1 MSKSRRSLFT
11 AGAAALAVTTAEAA
25 KDKKNTSGKQSHW
38 KDGRPTDGKLPLY
51 SPVVTANGF
60 VFVSGTGKIDG
71 GTIQEQTKWV
81 LDSIEANLK
90 HVGSSMLKAVKCN
103 VYLSDIANYG
113 PMNEVFRGRFG
124 ENPPARTTFA
134 VAAIPFGCL
143 VEIEVMAEA

>member
-1 MSKSRRSLFT
+1 MKSNRRNLL
-11 AGAAALAVTTAEAA
+11 AAAAVAAPAAMAA
-25 KDKKNTSGKQSHW
+25 KKKASSKQSHW
-38 KDGRPTDGKLPLY
+38 KDGRPKDGKLPLY
-51 SPVVTANGF
+51 SPAVTCNGF

-71 GTIQEQTKWV
+71 GTIQEQTKYV

-90 HVGSSMLKAVKCN
+90 HVGSSMEKAVKCN
-103 VYLSDIANYG
+103 VYLSDITNYA

-124 ENPPARTTFA
+124 ENPPARTTVA

>member
-1 MSKSRRSLFT
+1 MKSRRNMLI
-11 AGAAALAVTTAEAA
+11 AAAAAAPAAVAA
-25 KDKKNTSGKQSHW
+25 KKKASTKQSHW
-38 KDGRPTDGKLPLY
+38 KDGRPKDGKLPLY
-51 SPVVTANGF
+51 SPAVTCNGF

-71 GTIQEQTKWV
+71 GTIQEQTKYV

-90 HVGSSMLKAVKCN
+90 HVGSGMEKAVKCN

-124 ENPPARTTFA
+124 ENPPARTTVA
-134 VAAIPFGCL
+134 VAAIPYGCL

>member
-1 MSKSRRSLFT
+1 ML
-11 AGAAALAVTTAEAA
+11 AAAVAA
-25 KDKKNTSGKQSHW
+25 PAAMAASSKPPSKKPHW
-38 KDGRPTDGKLPLY
+38 KDGRPADGKLPLY
-51 SPVVTANGF
+51 SPAVTCNGF

-71 GTIQEQTKWV
+71 GTIQEQTKFV

-90 HVGSSMLKAVKCN
+90 HAGSSMAKAVKCN
-103 VYLSDIANYG
+103 VYLRDIDNYG

-124 ENPPARTTFA
+124 ENPPTRTTVA

>member
-1 MSKSRRSLFT
+1 MKSRRNLL
-11 AGAAALAVTTAEAA
+11 AAAAAAPAAMAAA
-25 KDKKNTSGKQSHW
+25 KKGTSKKAHW
-38 KDGRPTDGKLPLY
+38 EEGRPTDGKLPLY
-51 SPVVTANGF
+51 SPAIVCNGF

-81 LDSIEANLK
+81 LDSIEGNLK
-90 HVGSSMLKAVKCN
+90 HVGSSMEKAVKCN

-113 PMNEVFRGRFG
+113 AMNEVFRGRFG
-124 ENPPARTTFA
+124 ENPPARTTVA

>member
-1 MSKSRRSLFT
+1 MTPNRRKLLT
-11 AGAAALAVTTAEAA
+11 AAIAAPAALAAA
-25 KDKKNTSGKQSHW
+25 PKKATRKSNW

-51 SPVVTANGF
+51 SPAVTCNGF

-71 GTIQEQTKWV
+71 GTIQEQTKYV

-90 HVGSSMLKAVKCN
+90 HVGSSMEKAVKCN
-103 VYLSDIANYG
+103 VYLSDINNYA
-113 PMNEVFRGRFG
+113 PMNETFRGRFG
-124 ENPPARTTFA
+124 ENPPARTTVA

>member
-1 MSKSRRSLFT
+1 MKSRRNLL
-11 AGAAALAVTTAEAA
+11 AAAAAAPAAMAAA
-25 KDKKNTSGKQSHW
+25 KKGTSKKAHW

-51 SPVVTANGF
+51 SPAIGCNGF

-90 HVGSSMLKAVKCN
+90 HAGSSMEKAVKCN

-124 ENPPARTTFA
+124 ENPPARTTVA

>member
-1 MSKSRRSLFT
+1 MPTSRRLLL
-11 AGAAALAVTTAEAA
+11 AAAAAAVPAVAKPP
-25 KDKKNTSGKQSHW
+25 KDKKAHW

-51 SPVVTANGF
+51 SPVITANGF

-143 VEIEVMAEA
+143 VEIEVRAEA

>member
-1 MSKSRRSLFT
+1 MKSNRRNLLV
-11 AGAAALAVTTAEAA
+11 AAAVAAPVAMAA
-25 KDKKNTSGKQSHW
+25 KKKAASKQSHW
-38 KDGRPTDGKLPLY
+38 KDGRPKDGKLPLY
-51 SPVVTANGF
+51 SPAVTCNGF

-71 GTIQEQTKWV
+71 GTIQEQTKYV
-81 LDSIEANLK
+81 LNSIEANLK
-90 HVGSSMLKAVKCN
+90 HVGSSMEKAVKCN

-124 ENPPARTTFA
+124 ENPPARTTVA

>member
-1 MSKSRRSLFT
+1 MPTSRRLLL
-11 AGAAALAVTTAEAA
+11 AAAAAAVPAVA
-25 KDKKNTSGKQSHW
+25 KPPKAKKSHF
-38 KDGRPTDGKLPLY
+38 KDGRPKDGKPPLY

-71 GTIQEQTKWV
+71 GNIQEQTKWV
-81 LDSIEANLK
+81 LDSIEANLN

>member
-1 MSKSRRSLFT
+1 MKSPRRNLLL
-11 AGAAALAVTTAEAA
+11 AAAAAAPAAVAA
-25 KDKKNTSGKQSHW
+25 KKKATSKQSLW
-38 KDGRPTDGKLPLY
+38 KDGRPKDGKLPLY
-51 SPVVTANGF
+51 SPAVLCNGF

-71 GTIQEQTKWV
+71 GSIQEQTKWV

-90 HVGSSMLKAVKCN
+90 SAGSSMEKAVKCN

-113 PMNEVFRGRFG
+113 AMNEVFRGRFG
-124 ENPPARTTFA
+124 ENPPARTTVA

>member
-1 MSKSRRSLFT
+1 MKSRRNLL
-11 AGAAALAVTTAEAA
+11 AAAAAAPAAMAAA
-25 KDKKNTSGKQSHW
+25 KKGTSKKAHW
-38 KDGRPTDGKLPLY
+38 KEGRPTDGKMPLY
-51 SPVVTANGF
+51 SPAIVCNGF
-60 VFVSGTGKIDG
+60 VSVSGTGKIDG

-81 LDSIEANLK
+81 LDSIEGNLK
-90 HVGSSMLKAVKCN
+90 NAGSSMEKAVKCN

-124 ENPPARTTFA
+124 ENPPARTTVA

>member
-1 MSKSRRSLFT
+1 MPSSRRNLL
-11 AGAAALAVTTAEAA
+11 AAAALAVPAAEAA
-25 KDKKNTSGKQSHW
+25 KEKKKSAGKQAHW

-51 SPVVTANGF
+51 SPVITSNGF

-90 HVGSSMLKAVKCN
+90 HVGSSLAKAVKCN
-103 VYLSDIANYG
+103 VYLSDINNYG

>member
-1 MSKSRRSLFT
+1 MKSRRNLL
-11 AGAAALAVTTAEAA
+11 AAAAAAPAAMAAA
-25 KDKKNTSGKQSHW
+25 KKGTSKKAHW
-38 KDGRPTDGKLPLY
+38 KEGRPTDGKLPLY
-51 SPVVTANGF
+51 SPAVVCNGF

-90 HVGSSMLKAVKCN
+90 HAGSSMEKAVKCN

-124 ENPPARTTFA
+124 ENPPARTTVA
-134 VAAIPFGCL
+134 VAAITFGCL

>member
-1 MSKSRRSLFT
+1 ML
-11 AGAAALAVTTAEAA
+11 AAAVAATAAMAA
-25 KDKKNTSGKQSHW
+25 ANKPPSKKSHW
-38 KDGRPTDGKLPLY
+38 KDGRPADGKTPLY
-51 SPVVTANGF
+51 SPAVTCNGF

-71 GTIQEQTKWV
+71 GSIEEQTKFV

-90 HVGSSMLKAVKCN
+90 HAGSSMSKAVKCN
-103 VYLSDIANYG
+103 VYLSDINNYG

-124 ENPPARTTFA
+124 ENPPARTTVA

>member
-1 MSKSRRSLFT
+1 MKSPRRNLLL
-11 AGAAALAVTTAEAA
+11 GAAAAAPAALAA
-25 KDKKNTSGKQSHW
+25 KKKASSKQSLW
-38 KDGRPTDGKLPLY
+38 KDGRPKDGKAPLY
-51 SPVVTANGF
+51 SPAISCNGF

-90 HVGSSMLKAVKCN
+90 HAGTSMEKAVKCN
-103 VYLSDIANYG
+103 VYLSDIANYAA
-113 PMNEVFRGRFG
+113 MNEVFRGRFG
-124 ENPPARTTFA
+124 ENPPARTTVA

>member
-1 MSKSRRSLFT
+1 MKTPRRTLI
-11 AGAAALAVTTAEAA
+11 AALAAA
-25 KDKKNTSGKQSHW
+25 PAAMAAGKKSTKKSHW
-38 KDGRPTDGKLPLY
+38 KGRRPTDGKLPLY
-51 SPVVTANGF
+51 SPAVTCNGF

-71 GTIQEQTKWV
+71 GTIQDQTKYV

-90 HVGSSMLKAVKCN
+90 HVGSSMEKAVKCN

-124 ENPPARTTFA
+124 ENPPARTTVA
-134 VAAIPFGCL
+134 VAAIPFACL

>member
-1 MSKSRRSLFT
+1 MKSRRNLL
-11 AGAAALAVTTAEAA
+11 AAAAAAPAAMAAA
-25 KDKKNTSGKQSHW
+25 KKGTSKKAHW
-38 KDGRPTDGKLPLY
+38 EEGRPTDGKLPLY
-51 SPVVTANGF
+51 SPAIVCNGF

-81 LDSIEANLK
+81 LDSIEGNLK
-90 HVGSSMLKAVKCN
+90 HVGSSMEKAVKCN

-124 ENPPARTTFA
+124 ENPPARTTVA